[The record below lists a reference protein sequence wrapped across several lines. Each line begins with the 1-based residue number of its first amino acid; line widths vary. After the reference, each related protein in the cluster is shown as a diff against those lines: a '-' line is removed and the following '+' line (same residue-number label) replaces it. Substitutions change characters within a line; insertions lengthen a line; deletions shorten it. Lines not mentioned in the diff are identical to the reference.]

1 MLITTIWEKIKE
13 IVNHM
18 FGTKS
23 IEQVLH
29 VTPLI
34 SNEMQTA
41 IDLWGDMY
49 KGQAPWLREGT
60 VGNPVTVRSMGLPAI
75 IASEK
80 ARTATIE
87 MKVEITAPT
96 VEIEKEVDIP
106 EGVRELDKIVGVDSS
121 KVMTKQQVGSSD
133 RADYLNGQFDKIRRN
148 IRRQLEYGIAKGGLV
163 IKPYVVFPK
172 KIDASLGVT
181 PTSTVKESKKKVDS
195 SSGTTSSN
203 IGNTDANKK
212 NVSTD
217 QDVLMPKIEFD
228 YIQADG
234 FVPLAF
240 DGSQNVTEAAF
251 MQRLYAKGVTYT
263 RIEYHRLEGTKCIVE
278 NRVYKST
285 TRNVNDLDLGQE
297 VPLSEVSEWSGL
309 QRHTEIDGVD
319 RLLFAYFKMPEANTI
334 DPYSPLGVSGFSR
347 AVGLI
352 EEADKQ
358 FSRMLWEFEGGEMAI
373 DIDRFALSEQ
383 ASGSGLDNVI
393 TSRPVLQ
400 ERLFR
405 KVDLNTENTYEVF
418 APSLRDASYVNGL
431 NTILMRIEDA
441 VDLSRG
447 SLSDVSSEAR
457 TATELK
463 ILKQRSYCANAE
475 IQKALED
482 ALKDVVYIMNVYCDL
497 YDITPDGEYSVSF
510 EWDDSI
516 LVDVEQELG
525 KRITLMQNGLSSKV
539 ENRMWYFGETEEQAT
554 EALRKIDKEA
564 LQAIQQNMEIQNQ
577 YGTELQNGK
586 NTKSIQST
594 EDAKEKKNEQKKAN
608 TEAKNEDNGL

>member
-49 KGQAPWLREGT
+49 KGQAPWLCEGT
-60 VGNPVTVRSMGLPAI
+60 VANPVTVRSMGLPAI

-106 EGVRELDKIVGVDSS
+106 DGVKELDKIVGVDSS
-121 KVMTKQQVGSSD
+121 KVKTEEQVGSSE

-172 KIDASLGVT
+172 NIDASLGVT
-181 PTSTVKESKKKVDS
+181 PTSKVS
-195 SSGTTSSN
+195 SNSSTTSSN

-212 NVSTD
+212 NISTD

-297 VPLSEVSEWSGL
+297 VELSEVSEWSSL
-309 QRHTEIDGVD
+309 QRHTEINGVD

-373 DIDRFALSEQ
+373 DVDRLALKEK
-383 ASGSGLDNVI
+383 ATGNGTGDII
-393 TSRPVLQ
+393 TTRPVLQ

-405 KVDLNTENTYEVF
+405 KIDLNTENTYEVF
-418 APSLRDASYVNGL
+418 APALRDESYVNGL

-497 YDITPDGEYSVSF
+497 YDITPEGEYSVSF

-525 KRITLMQNGLSSKV
+525 KRITLMQNGLSSKL
-539 ENRMWYFGETEEQAT
+539 ENRMWYFGETEQQAR
-554 EALRKIDKEA
+554 EALLKIDKEA
-564 LQAIQQNMEIQNQ
+564 LQAIQQNMEIQSQ

-586 NTKSIQST
+586 DTKSIQST
-594 EDAKEKKNEQKKAN
+594 EDAKEKKNEQKKEN
-608 TEAKNEDNGL
+608 TEVKNENNGL

>member
-1 MLITTIWEKIKE
+1 MLITTIWEKLKE
-13 IVNHM
+13 IITHM

-23 IEQVLH
+23 IETVLH

-34 SNEMQTA
+34 SDEMQTA

-49 KGQAPWLREGT
+49 KGQAPWLCEGT
-60 VGNPVTVRSMGLPAI
+60 VANPVTVRSLGIPAI

-87 MKVEITAPT
+87 MKVEINAPM
-96 VEIEKEVDIP
+96 VEIEEEVETTP
-106 EGVRELDKIVGVDSS
+106 EVKELDKIVGTNSS
-121 KVMTKQQVGSSD
+121 VIKREKPVGTSE
-133 RADYLNGQFDKIRRN
+133 RADYLNSQFDKVRKN

-163 IKPYVVFPK
+163 IKPYVVFPANTK
-172 KIDASLGVT
+172 SGIEYAEDK
-181 PTSTVKESKKKVDS
+181 SKKVS
-195 SSGTTSSN
+195 TGTNVTKSN
-203 IGNTDANKK
+203 IGKTNANEKVVTTDE
-212 NVSTD
+212 D
-217 QDVLMPKIEFD
+217 ILQPKIEFD
-228 YIQADG
+228 YVQADG

-240 DGSQNVTEAAF
+240 DGSSNVTEAAF
-251 MQRLYAKGVTYT
+251 VQRLQAKGITYT
-263 RIEYHRLEGTKCIVE
+263 RIEYHKLEGTKCIVE

-297 VPLSEVSEWSGL
+297 VNLSEVAEWSSL

-373 DIDRFALSEQ
+373 DVDRLALKEKTT
-383 ASGSGLDNVI
+383 GNGNGDII
-393 TSRPVLQ
+393 TTRPVLQ

-405 KVDLNTENTYEVF
+405 KIDLNTENTYEVF
-418 APSLRDASYVNGL
+418 APSLRDTSYVNGL

-441 VDLSRG
+441 VDVSRG
-447 SLSDVSSEAR
+447 TLSDVSSEAR

-463 ILKQRSYCANAE
+463 ILRQRSYCANAE

-482 ALKDVVYIMNVYCDL
+482 ALKDVIYIMNVYCDL
-497 YDITPDGEYSVSF
+497 YQITPDGEYSASF

-525 KRITLMQNGLSSKV
+525 KRITLMQNGLSSKL
-539 ENRMWYFGETEEQAT
+539 ENRMWYFGETEQQAQ
-554 EALRKIDKEA
+554 EALLRIDKES
-564 LQAIQQNMEIQNQ
+564 LQAIQQNMLIQNQ
-577 YGTELQNGK
+577 YGTELQNNK
-586 NTKSIQST
+586 NTNSMQST
-594 EDAKEKKNEQKKAN
+594 EAAKNNKNEQKKENTAN
-608 TEAKNEDNGL
+608 RNENEEV

>member
-1 MLITTIWEKIKE
+1 MLITTIWEKLKE
-13 IVNHM
+13 IITHM

-23 IEQVLH
+23 IETVLH

-34 SNEMQTA
+34 SDEMQTA

-49 KGQAPWLREGT
+49 KGQAPWLCEGT
-60 VGNPVTVRSMGLPAI
+60 VANPVTVRSLGIPAI

-87 MKVEITAPT
+87 MKVEINAPM
-96 VEIEKEVDIP
+96 VEIEEEVETTP
-106 EGVRELDKIVGVDSS
+106 EVKELDKIVGTDSS
-121 KVMTKQQVGSSD
+121 KIKKEKPIGTSE
-133 RADYLNGQFDKIRRN
+133 RADYLNSQFDKVRKN

-163 IKPYVVFPK
+163 IKPYVVFPANTK
-172 KIDASLGVT
+172 SGIEYAEDK
-181 PTSTVKESKKKVDS
+181 SKKVS
-195 SSGTTSSN
+195 TGTNVTKSN
-203 IGNTDANKK
+203 IGKTNANEKVVTTDE
-212 NVSTD
+212 D
-217 QDVLMPKIEFD
+217 ILQPKIEFD
-228 YIQADG
+228 YVQADG

-240 DGSQNVTEAAF
+240 DGSSNVTEAAF
-251 MQRLYAKGVTYT
+251 VQRLQAKGITYT
-263 RIEYHRLEGTKCIVE
+263 RIEYHKLEGTKCIVE

-297 VPLSEVSEWSGL
+297 VSLSEVSEWSSL
-309 QRHTEIDGVD
+309 QRHTEIEGVD

-347 AVGLI
+347 AVDLI
-352 EEADKQ
+352 KEADKQ

-373 DIDRFALSEQ
+373 DVDRLALKER
-383 ASGSGLDNVI
+383 ATGNGTTDVI
-393 TSRPVLQ
+393 TTRPVLQ

-405 KVDLNTENTYEVF
+405 KIDLNTENTYEVF
-418 APSLRDASYVNGL
+418 APALRDASYVNGL

-441 VDLSRG
+441 VDVSRG
-447 SLSDVSSEAR
+447 TLSDVSSEAR

-463 ILKQRSYCANAE
+463 ILRQRSYCANAE

-482 ALKDVVYIMNVYCDL
+482 ALKDVIYIMNVYCDL
-497 YDITPDGEYSVSF
+497 YQITPDGEYSASF

-525 KRITLMQNGLSSKV
+525 KRITLMQNGLSSKL
-539 ENRMWYFGETEEQAT
+539 ENRMWYFGETEQQAQ
-554 EALRKIDKEA
+554 EALLRIDKES
-564 LQAIQQNMEIQNQ
+564 LQAIQQNMLIQNQ

-586 NTKSIQST
+586 NTNSMQST
-594 EDAKEKKNEQKKAN
+594 EDAKNNKNEQKKEN
-608 TEAKNEDNGL
+608 TQNRNENEEG